1 MPGNFPR
8 IFRATFASSSILSL
22 LGDGDYKPYVS
33 CDPDVTTVEMDGSE
47 DFAVVACDGLW
58 DTVTPEDAARTV
70 LKTVAEDPGELFK
83 ENITFPL
90 SASYKLLKK
99 ESENRTG
106 NVALSLVGFLF
117 SPAGAEKF
125 CQISL
130 RGF

>member
-1 MPGNFPR
+1 M
-8 IFRATFASSSILSL
+8 
-22 LGDGDYKPYVS
+22 S

-70 LKTVAEDPGELFK
+70 LKTVAEDPGKLFK
-83 ENITFPL
+83 RKHYFSSFGFVQTFE
-90 SASYKLLKK
+90 K
-99 ESENRTG
+99 ELQNRIG

-117 SPAGAEKF
+117 SLAGAEKF
-125 CQISL
+125 YQISL